1 MKKVISI
8 AVSTLLLG
16 NVALAETTN
25 TDNNLLQSIQQK
37 IDAKK
42 SGLGSNV
49 QTNSGLSGLSNKS
62 ANKDINEI
70 AKNVNSNTATSNV
83 SANSTTPVT
92 ITSKSEIKNKIVAKP
107 VETPVASVENKP
119 EVKPVMTNTSVNE
132 SNPENCEPPKPKI
145 VHKKI
150 VKKHVVKKA
159 VPVKKVV
166 LNNFDMVKTQN
177 YTPIDFSEKNKWIQ
191 NSQVKSSIKEN
202 GSHLEVS
209 ISDMNGHVIP
219 KEQFNR
225 DFIRVVQISQ
235 NFKTVNRQEDNM
247 DFLNSSYIFN
257 KEVRNCAAIFVQ
269 YHLKSSAVPTNLV
282 KYVSKDGSL
291 RDSIDSSCKQNTPDD
306 LPTNL
311 NYSDSNNISA
321 LLFKNNKL
329 VSSKPVS
336 FNVVFSKDG
345 VVRIPNDLFVYAVKS
360 DLSDLSVLEPKN
372 YGTNSSGIA
381 FEQNLEKGHYVLG
394 YSFKEGK
401 TENYFKNINIE

>member
-70 AKNVNSNTATSNV
+70 AKNVNANTVTSTV
-83 SANSTTPVT
+83 GANSATPVS
-92 ITSKSEIKNKIVAKP
+92 ITPKSELNNKTVAKH
-107 VETPVASVENKP
+107 VETPVENKP
-119 EVKPVMTNTSVNE
+119 EVKTVMVNNSVNAT
-132 SNPENCEPPKPKI
+132 NPENCEPPKPKV

-159 VPVKKVV
+159 IPVKKVEP
-166 LNNFDMVKTQN
+166 NNFDMVKTQN

-191 NSQVKSSIKEN
+191 NTQVKSSIKEN

-209 ISDMNGHVIP
+209 ISDTNGNVIP
-219 KEQFNR
+219 KEQFNK
-225 DFIRVVQISQ
+225 DFIRVVQIPQ
-235 NFKTVNRQEDNM
+235 NFNTVNRQEDTM

-269 YHLKSSAVPTNLV
+269 YHLKSSAVPTTLV
-282 KYVSKDGSL
+282 KYISKDGSL
-291 RDSIDSSCKQNTPDD
+291 RDSIDSACKQNTPTD

-321 LLFKNNKL
+321 LLFKNSKL

-345 VVRIPNDLFVYAVKS
+345 VVRIPNDLFVFAVKS

-372 YGTNSSGIA
+372 YGTTASGIA

-401 TENYFKNINIE
+401 TENYFKNINVE

>member
-1 MKKVISI
+1 MRKVISI

-70 AKNVNSNTATSNV
+70 AKNVNSNTASSNV

-92 ITSKSEIKNKIVAKP
+92 ITPKSEINKIVAKP
-107 VETPVASVENKP
+107 VEISAGPIENKS
-119 EVKPVMTNTSVNE
+119 EVKPVIVNTSINA
-132 SNPENCEPPKPKI
+132 SNPENCEPTKPKI
-145 VHKKI
+145 IHKKI
-150 VKKHVVKKA
+150 VKKHVVKKT
-159 VPVKKVV
+159 VPVKKVEP
-166 LNNFDMVKTQN
+166 NNFDMVKTQN
-177 YTPIDFSEKNKWIQ
+177 YNPIDFSEKNKWIQ

-202 GSHLEVS
+202 GSHLEVN

-235 NFKTVNRQEDNM
+235 NFKTINRQEDNM

-269 YHLKSSAVPTNLV
+269 YHLKSSSVPTNLV

-291 RDSIDSSCKQNTPDD
+291 SDSIDSSCKQNTPND

-372 YGTNSSGIA
+372 YGNNSSGIS

-401 TENYFKNINIE
+401 TENYFKNINVE